1 MFHSYLLYVG
11 AKKKKKSQPISLKK
25 LLQVQ
30 KMVGVRW
37 EFLSH
42 YHSKFYQESIYFLS
56 KSNLCFA
63 DAWVHTVMLLTHIQ
77 FLLSE
82 I

>member
-1 MFHSYLLYVG
+1 MFHSYLLYVS
-11 AKKKKKSQPISLKK
+11 AKGKKKSHPISLKK
-25 LLQVQ
+25 LLQEQ
-30 KMVGVRW
+30 KMVRVRW
-37 EFLSH
+37 EYLSH

-63 DAWVHTVMLLTHIQ
+63 DAWIHSVILLTRMQ